1 MKWLAACV
9 TWAAIAV
16 IVPAQAQSGGEDP
29 LAALVKE
36 LGITDAQRTEMRAVV
51 DQFLA
56 KQANVPTPGEVVVD
70 NRAMLREIITSA
82 KFDEQKAR
90 AFVQKVTAV
99 MEKATVNRLQLR
111 HDLYGKLTP
120 AQQKQYLDMVQA
132 AVAKGLE

>member
-9 TWAAIAV
+9 TWIAMAV
-16 IVPAQAQSGGEDP
+16 VVPAQAQSAGDDP

-36 LGITDAQRTEMRAVV
+36 LGISDAQRSEMRAIV

-56 KQANVPTPGEVVVD
+56 KQAQVPTPGQVVID
-70 NRAMLREIITSA
+70 NRATLREIITSP

-99 MEKATVNRLQLR
+99 MEEASINRLQLR

-120 AQQKQYLDMVQA
+120 EQQKKYLDMVQG
-132 AVAKGLE
+132 AVAQGLE